1 MLENY
6 NPGEI
11 LKIAV
16 EVEKNGKDLYALLEL
31 KSQDPQARQIWAYLK
46 QQEEAH
52 QKIFQEMLSRQKDYL
67 IVEFSPG
74 EHGSYLRAIASEYVF
89 TQDLIKKHMRE
100 EFSSDIEAVN
110 FGISIEKISI
120 LTYSALRDYIKKDKL
135 SVLDKIIDE
144 EKSHLAK
151 LKGLKRTIEYTGI

>member
-16 EVEKNGKDLYALLEL
+16 EVERNGKDLYALLEL
-31 KSQDPQARQIWAYLK
+31 KSQDSQARQIWAYLK
-46 QQEEAH
+46 QQEEVH
-52 QKIFQEMLSRQKDYL
+52 QRTFQEMLSHQKNYL

-74 EHGSYLRAIASEYVF
+74 EHESYLRAIASEYVF
-89 TQDLIKKHMRE
+89 TQDLIKKHIKA

-110 FGISIEKISI
+110 FGISVEKISI
-120 LTYSALRDYIKKDKL
+120 LTYSALREYIKKDRL
-135 SVLDKIIDE
+135 AVLDKIIDE
-144 EKSHLAK
+144 EKNHLAK
-151 LKGLKRTIEYTGI
+151 LKGLKRTIEHTGI